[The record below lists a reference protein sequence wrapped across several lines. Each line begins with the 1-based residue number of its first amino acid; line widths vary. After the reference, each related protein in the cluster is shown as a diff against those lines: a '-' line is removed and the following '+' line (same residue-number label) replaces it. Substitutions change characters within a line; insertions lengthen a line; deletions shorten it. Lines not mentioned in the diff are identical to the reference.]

1 MTQLS
6 IGDLA
11 KRTAT
16 KVETIRYYERIGLLA
31 EPPRTAANYRAYD
44 QAHLARLGFI
54 RRARA
59 LGFPLDQVRGLLQL
73 ADQRDRPC
81 EAVDLIAR
89 QHLAEI
95 EHKIA
100 DLHALRDE
108 LAGLLGCCGRSTV
121 AECRII
127 ETLAPN
133 PPEARARA
141 SS

>member
-1 MTQLS
+1 MAQLS

-11 KRTAT
+11 KRTDT

-31 EPPRTAANYRAYD
+31 EPERTKANYRAYH
-44 QAHLARLGFI
+44 QAHLARLAFI

-95 EHKIA
+95 ERKIA
-100 DLHALRDE
+100 DLHTLRDE
-108 LAGLLGCCGRSTV
+108 LADLLGHCGQRTI

-127 ETLAPN
+127 ESLAPL
-133 PPEARARA
+133 PA
-141 SS
+141 